1 MATLVGEI
9 PGIDS
14 ISEDAEG
21 IRKIERQFRVKDA
34 TSSFDAL
41 RCGGIP
47 ARFEAHPEDF
57 LSVAMNGAAKPEKNG
72 EPGFYIVTITYS
84 NDYKSQ
90 PQDERPEVSWED
102 EEFTTILLEDRNGTP
117 VINAAGDRYEEPIEV
132 SESRPVLRVVR
143 NESFF
148 DQLQAYK
155 YNRSTNSDTFYGA
168 VPGTMRVK
176 MTGRQ
181 MWRDDQ
187 EYWQVTYLFRYNP
200 TGWQPQVLEQG
211 LRQIVMVPDPLGG
224 GGSFPIKTMCTVKGK
239 AEYDS
244 EPVTYSVPLDADG
257 KQVDP
262 DLLPGAAVYTE
273 WEHLEPLPYNAL
285 GV

>member
-1 MATLVGEI
+1 MAVLVGEI
-9 PGIDS
+9 PGVDS

-21 IRKIERQFRVKDA
+21 IRQIERQFRVKDA
-34 TSSFDAL
+34 TSSYDAL

-102 EEFTTILLEDRNGTP
+102 EEFTTVLMEDRNGNP

-176 MTGRQ
+176 VTGRQ

-187 EYWQVTYLFRYNP
+187 EYWQVTYVFRYDP

-211 LRQIVMVPDPLGG
+211 LHQIVSSPDPIGG
-224 GGSFPIKTMCTVKGK
+224 GTIDVKVRCTTKGK
-239 AEYDS
+239 DAHDS
-244 EPVTYSVPLDADG
+244 EPVNYSVPIDADG
-257 KQVDP
+257 KQIDP
-262 DLLPGAAVYTE
+262 DSLPGAAVYTE